1 MTEKETF
8 DLFVPADN
16 IDGIRPHVLRWS
28 EREPPV
34 KVIEVE
40 DLNRAAADIVV
51 GKGDLIA
58 CDAKWL
64 MENPQP
70 GLNVIGA
77 LERREPTMV
86 LVGNN
91 KLEYVPKNAIIVTE
105 LPLLKRQLLRARSD
119 LVVKNSE
126 ELAKDLGSELPED
139 FISCLQWLNEQIEN
153 GNIDGFITT
162 RSNYSAAS
170 IRTRRHTLGMQ
181 RGDASRQ
188 RFVPPPWQGYTM
200 ILARPKFP
208 IQCLLE
214 YLDEGNYRSFQLE
227 SVLVA
232 GIPPQHQDFIGVNIS
247 QRKVATILKEMLD
260 KSEQQ
265 LSHELVDING
275 DIISGKPRIEVVL
288 ELVGVNGSSTVSIE
302 RVAPMDEAT
311 TVMIRKMLIEWE
323 HLMDVTATENPEHP
337 RYGPACPPFITLD
350 EEE

>member
-1 MTEKETF
+1 MTERETF
-8 DLFVPADN
+8 DLFIPADN
-16 IDGIRPHVLRWS
+16 VDGIKPHVLRWLV
-28 EREPPV
+28 REPPV

-51 GKGDLIA
+51 GKGYLLA
-58 CDAKWL
+58 CDAQWL

-86 LVGNN
+86 LVGND
-91 KLEYVPKNAIIVTE
+91 KLEYVPKNAIIITE

-119 LVVKNSE
+119 LVVKTSQ
-126 ELAKDLGSELPED
+126 ELALGLESELPEGL
-139 FISCLQWLNEQIEN
+139 IPVLQWLNEQIEN

-162 RSNYSAAS
+162 RNHYSAAS

-200 ILARPKFP
+200 ILARQYFP
-208 IQCLLE
+208 LQHITE
-214 YLDEGNYRSFQLE
+214 FLDEGTYRSFQLE

-232 GIPPQHQDFIGVNIS
+232 GIPPEQQNYIGVNIS
-247 QRKVATILKEMLD
+247 QRKIATILKEMED

-265 LSHELVDING
+265 LSHELVDLDD

-302 RVAPMDEAT
+302 RVAPMDDAT
-311 TVMIRKMLIEWE
+311 TVMIRKMLVEWKY
-323 HLMDVTATENPEHP
+323 LMDITVSDNPAHP
-337 RYGPACPPFITLD
+337 RYGLESPPFILL
-350 EEE
+350 EEEE